1 VNYKKLFLRKKIRIY
16 EKERN
21 GQIPNP
27 ITIKH
32 AINYTAIAWENVTS
46 QTIAN
51 CWKKTGILPD
61 VDNNSSTLN
70 LLNEED
76 DLQSLIDQFGFSDPL
91 SASEYITI
99 DETEKTHNPPNEEE
113 IISMIISNEQDQDEE
128 GIEEG
133 IGEEAPPVLNMEALL
148 SIEKLKLYIEQQSD
162 NLQVSN
168 DELKSLKSLKR
179 KIKLIE
185 FNSSQQTNLHSFFNK

>member
-1 VNYKKLFLRKKIRIY
+1 MNYKKLFLRKKIRIY

-91 SASEYITI
+91 SASE
-99 DETEKTHNPPNEEE
+99 